1 MNNSAFIIRDLDV
14 SFDIYQHGASNIL
27 VKLLNSDEWRIV
39 IDSLFFS
46 SDQVIEA
53 TLAALDKYTK
63 ENSISIRYDMLR
75 ALPDASFRKKKAF
88 KNRFSRYWCS

>member
-14 SFDIYQHGASNIL
+14 SFDIYQNGASNIL
-27 VKLLNSDEWRIV
+27 VRLLNSDEWQIV

-53 TLAALDKYTK
+53 TLAALDKYT
-63 ENSISIRYDMLR
+63 
-75 ALPDASFRKKKAF
+75 
-88 KNRFSRYWCS
+88 